1 MAKFIIYTYQFS
13 PLLTLFDTVEEST
26 AAMERKNEIFE
37 ELFTDF
43 KSLRITQGEGSA
55 KRTYPL
61 EGVNNKQFIL
71 FHIGDPKRVPLH
83 KIVDG
88 KFVDTS
94 DTTSPHCM
102 VLIDNR
108 KDVQRIYIEKKM
120 SAFRGK
126 TDRIAKILQENFNV
140 LLAEKHLRLDIG
152 NEYREQVFWNYISMH
167 AKEIQS
173 IEFFIPYPN
182 LPRVSEYVE
191 EVLNE
196 MQVDYNCSLN
206 VRMNAPGNGRMSL
219 PDQSDKR
226 MRYFV
231 TADARSGVPIKVKR
245 YGERGFSECGKNVYQ
260 SMDLPDNVSQL
271 KEDDFNSSQRE
282 ATIAYLTNLLK
293 EDARPAAQ

>member
-13 PLLTLFDTVEEST
+13 PLLTLFNSEEEST
-26 AAMERKNEIFE
+26 AAMERKNEVFE

-43 KSLRITQGEGSA
+43 ESLRITQGEGAA
-55 KRTYPL
+55 KRVYPL

-126 TDRIAKILQENFNV
+126 TDRVAKILQNRFNA
-140 LLAEKHLRLDIG
+140 LLYDKHLRLDIG

-167 AKEIQS
+167 AEEIQS
-173 IEFFIPYPN
+173 IEFFLPYPN
-182 LPRVSEYVE
+182 LPRVSENVE

-206 VRMNAPGNGRMSL
+206 VRMNALGNGRMSL
-219 PDQSDKR
+219 PNQSDKR

-245 YGERGFSECGKNVYQ
+245 YGERGFSECGKHVYQ
-260 SMDLPDNVSQL
+260 SVDLPDDVSQL
-271 KEDDFNSSQRE
+271 KEEDFKGSRGE
-282 ATIAYLTNLLK
+282 ATTRNLKNLLG
-293 EDARPAAQ
+293 EDVRPAAQ

>member
-26 AAMERKNEIFE
+26 AAMEQKNEIFE

-126 TDRIAKILQENFNV
+126 TDRVAQILQDNFNA

-152 NEYREQVFWNYISMH
+152 NEYREQVFWNFISMH
-167 AKEIQS
+167 AEEIRS

-182 LPRVSEYVE
+182 LPRVSDNVA
-191 EVLNE
+191 EVFKE
-196 MQVDYNCSLN
+196 MQVDYNCSMN

-219 PDQSDKR
+219 PNQSDKR

-231 TADARSGVPIKVKR
+231 TADARGGVPIKVKLD
-245 YGERGFSECGKNVYQ
+245 GQRGICECGKNVHQ
-260 SMDLPDNVSQL
+260 SVDLPDKVSQL
-271 KEDDFNSSQRE
+271 KAEDFNESQIK
-282 ATIAYLTNLLK
+282 AIIAYLISLLNV
-293 EDARPAAQ
+293 DVRPAAQ

>member
-26 AAMERKNEIFE
+26 AAMERKNELFE

-282 ATIAYLTNLLK
+282 ATIKDLINLLG
-293 EDARPAAQ
+293 EDVRPAAQ